1 MLRQAQYDVL
11 FQSIRIN
18 IPTIC
23 NEHTPDT
30 AESRS
35 GRRLGPHIM
44 SKQNTVA
51 IVGRPNVGKSTLFNR
66 LVGQRKAIM
75 DNESGVTRDRHYG
88 YGDWIGKNFTV
99 IDTGG
104 YVHNSEDIFEG
115 EINKQVKLAIEEA
128 DVVLFMVDAEAGVHG
143 LDEEFAH
150 VLRRYL
156 GKKPIYLVANKADTN
171 LRANG
176 VGEFYSLGL
185 GNDEIFAISSQNG
198 HGTGELLDAMVS
210 HFDDPGIEE
219 PESEIPRIAVVGRP
233 NVGKSS
239 LVNLLLGED
248 RSIVTDIAGTT
259 RDAISARYNA
269 FGKEFILVDT
279 AGLRRKAKVSE
290 DIEFY
295 ANMRSLRAL
304 EEADVCIVMLD
315 ASRGIEAQDVNIITL
330 ADKNRKGIVILVN
343 KWDLVEN
350 KDTNTAKEFEA
361 KILEKIAPIAY
372 IPVIF
377 ISVLNK
383 QRVHK
388 AIETAIEVYQNKRR
402 KIPTSQLNDV
412 MLAEIEKYGP
422 PALKGKMI
430 RIKYVTQLPTHNP
443 VFAFFANLP
452 QYVQTNYVRYL
463 ENRMREHF
471 DFTGVPIGI
480 VFRKK

>member
-1 MLRQAQYDVL
+1 
-11 FQSIRIN
+11 
-18 IPTIC
+18 
-23 NEHTPDT
+23 
-30 AESRS
+30 
-35 GRRLGPHIM
+35 M

-128 DVVLFMVDAEAGVHG
+128 DVILFMVDAEAGVHG

-150 VLRRYL
+150 VLRRYI
-156 GKKPIYLVANKADTN
+156 GKKPIYMVANKADTN

-185 GNDEIFAISSQNG
+185 GDGEIYAISSANG
-198 HGTGELLDAMVS
+198 HGTGELLDAVVS
-210 HFDDPGIEE
+210 NFDEPGEEE

-248 RSIVTDIAGTT
+248 RSIVTEIAGTT

-290 DIEFY
+290 DVEFY

-304 EEADVCIVMLD
+304 EECDVCIVMLD

-350 KDTNTAKEFEA
+350 KETNTAKDFEA

-372 IPVIF
+372 IPVVF

-388 AIETAIEVYQNKRR
+388 AIETAIEVYHNKRR
-402 KIPTSQLNDV
+402 KIPTSQLNDI
-412 MLAEIEKYGP
+412 MLKEIEKYGP

-480 VFRKK
+480 LFRKK

>member
-1 MLRQAQYDVL
+1 
-11 FQSIRIN
+11 
-18 IPTIC
+18 
-23 NEHTPDT
+23 
-30 AESRS
+30 
-35 GRRLGPHIM
+35 M
-44 SKQNTVA
+44 STQNTIA

-128 DVVLFMVDAEAGVHG
+128 DVILFMVDAEAGVHG

-150 VLRRYL
+150 VLRRYI
-156 GKKPIYLVANKADTN
+156 GKKPIYMVANKADTN

-185 GNDEIFAISSQNG
+185 GDGEIYAVSSANG
-198 HGTGELLDAMVS
+198 HGTGELLDAVVRNFS
-210 HFDDPGIEE
+210 DPGEEE

-248 RSIVTDIAGTT
+248 RSIVTEIAGTT
-259 RDAISARYNA
+259 RDSISARYNA

-290 DIEFY
+290 DVEFY

-343 KWDLVEN
+343 KWDLIED

-388 AIETAIEVYQNKRR
+388 AIETAIEVYHNKRR

-412 MLAEIEKYGP
+412 MLKEIEKYGP

-452 QYVQTNYVRYL
+452 QYVQTNYTRYL

-480 VFRKK
+480 VYRKK

>member
-1 MLRQAQYDVL
+1 
-11 FQSIRIN
+11 
-18 IPTIC
+18 
-23 NEHTPDT
+23 
-30 AESRS
+30 
-35 GRRLGPHIM
+35 M
-44 SKQNTVA
+44 SKQNTIA

-150 VLRRYL
+150 VLRRYI

-176 VGEFYSLGL
+176 VGEFYALGL
-185 GNDEIFAISSQNG
+185 GGDEIFAISSANG
-198 HGTGELLDAMVS
+198 HGTGELLDAVAS
-210 HFDDPGIEE
+210 HFDEPGVEE

-259 RDAISARYNA
+259 RDSISARYNA
-269 FGKEFILVDT
+269 FGNEFILVDT

-304 EEADVCIVMLD
+304 EECDVCIVMLD

-350 KDTNTAKEFEA
+350 KETNTSKDFEA
-361 KILEKIAPIAY
+361 KIMEKIAPIAY

-388 AIETAIEVYQNKRR
+388 AIETAIEVYHNKRR

-412 MLAEIEKYGP
+412 MLKEIEKYGP

-452 QYVQTNYVRYL
+452 QYVQANYTRYL

>member
-1 MLRQAQYDVL
+1 
-11 FQSIRIN
+11 
-18 IPTIC
+18 
-23 NEHTPDT
+23 
-30 AESRS
+30 
-35 GRRLGPHIM
+35 M
-44 SKQNTVA
+44 STQNTIA

-150 VLRRYL
+150 VLRRYI

-185 GNDEIFAISSQNG
+185 GDGEIYAVSSANG
-198 HGTGELLDAMVS
+198 HGTGELLDAVVS
-210 HFDDPGIEE
+210 SFDDPGVEE

-259 RDAISARYNA
+259 RDSISSRYNA
-269 FGKEFILVDT
+269 FGNEFILVDT

-290 DIEFY
+290 DVEFY

-304 EEADVCIVMLD
+304 EECDVCIVMLD

-350 KDTNTAKEFEA
+350 KETNTSKDFEA

-388 AIETAIEVYQNKRR
+388 AIETAIEVYHNKRR

-412 MLAEIEKYGP
+412 MLKEIEKYGP

-480 VFRKK
+480 LFRKK

>member
-1 MLRQAQYDVL
+1 
-11 FQSIRIN
+11 
-18 IPTIC
+18 
-23 NEHTPDT
+23 
-30 AESRS
+30 
-35 GRRLGPHIM
+35 M

-115 EINKQVKLAIEEA
+115 EINKQVKLAIEES
-128 DVVLFMVDAEAGVHG
+128 DVILFMVDAEAGVHG

-150 VLRRYL
+150 VLRRYI
-156 GKKPIYLVANKADTN
+156 GKKPIYMVANKADTN

-185 GNDEIFAISSQNG
+185 GDGEIYAVSSANG
-198 HGTGELLDAMVS
+198 HGTGELLDAVVS
-210 HFDDPGIEE
+210 NFDEPGVEE

-248 RSIVTDIAGTT
+248 RSIVTEIAGTT
-259 RDAISARYNA
+259 RDSISARYNA

-290 DIEFY
+290 DVEFY

-304 EEADVCIVMLD
+304 EESDVCIVMLD

-343 KWDLVEN
+343 KWDLIED

-388 AIETAIEVYQNKRR
+388 AIETAIEVYHNKRR

-412 MLAEIEKYGP
+412 MLKEIEKYGP

-480 VFRKK
+480 LFRKK

>member
-1 MLRQAQYDVL
+1 
-11 FQSIRIN
+11 
-18 IPTIC
+18 
-23 NEHTPDT
+23 
-30 AESRS
+30 
-35 GRRLGPHIM
+35 M
-44 SKQNTVA
+44 STQNTIA

-150 VLRRYL
+150 VLRRYI

-185 GNDEIFAISSQNG
+185 GDGEIYAVSSANG
-198 HGTGELLDAMVS
+198 HGTGELLDAVVR
-210 HFDDPGIEE
+210 HFDEPGVEE
-219 PESEIPRIAVVGRP
+219 PESDIPRIAVVGRP

-259 RDAISARYNA
+259 RDSISARYNA
-269 FGKEFILVDT
+269 FGNEFILVDT

-304 EEADVCIVMLD
+304 EECDVCIVMLD

-350 KDTNTAKEFEA
+350 KETNTAKDFEA

-372 IPVIF
+372 IPVVF

-388 AIETAIEVYQNKRR
+388 AIETAIEVYHNKRR

-412 MLAEIEKYGP
+412 MLKEIEKYGP

-430 RIKYVTQLPTHNP
+430 RIKYATQLPTHNP
-443 VFAFFANLP
+443 VFAFFCNLP
-452 QYVQTNYVRYL
+452 QYVQTNYTRYL

-480 VFRKK
+480 LFRKK

>member
-1 MLRQAQYDVL
+1 
-11 FQSIRIN
+11 
-18 IPTIC
+18 
-23 NEHTPDT
+23 
-30 AESRS
+30 
-35 GRRLGPHIM
+35 M

-128 DVVLFMVDAEAGVHG
+128 DVVLFMVDADAGVHS

-150 VLRRYL
+150 VLRRYI
-156 GKKPIYLVANKADTN
+156 GKKPIYMVANKADTN

-185 GNDEIFAISSQNG
+185 GDGEIYAISSANG
-198 HGTGELLDAMVS
+198 HGTGELLDAVVAN
-210 HFDDPGIEE
+210 FDDPGIEE

-259 RDAISARYNA
+259 RDSISARYNA

-290 DIEFY
+290 DVEFY

-304 EEADVCIVMLD
+304 EECDVCIVMLD

-361 KILEKIAPIAY
+361 KILEKIAPISY
-372 IPVIF
+372 IPIIF

-388 AIETAIEVYQNKRR
+388 AIETAIEVYHNKRR

-412 MLAEIEKYGP
+412 MLKEIEKYGP

-452 QYVQTNYVRYL
+452 QYVQTNYTRYL

-480 VFRKK
+480 LFRKK

>member
-1 MLRQAQYDVL
+1 
-11 FQSIRIN
+11 
-18 IPTIC
+18 
-23 NEHTPDT
+23 
-30 AESRS
+30 
-35 GRRLGPHIM
+35 M

-128 DVVLFMVDAEAGVHG
+128 DVILFMVDAEAGVHG

-150 VLRRYL
+150 VLRRYI
-156 GKKPIYLVANKADTN
+156 GKKPIYMVANKADTN

-185 GNDEIFAISSQNG
+185 GDGEIYAISSANG
-198 HGTGELLDAMVS
+198 HGTGELLDAVVAN
-210 HFDDPGIEE
+210 FDDPGEEE

-248 RSIVTDIAGTT
+248 RSIVTEIAGTT
-259 RDAISARYNA
+259 RDSVSARYNA
-269 FGKEFILVDT
+269 FGNEFILVDT

-290 DIEFY
+290 DVEFY

-304 EEADVCIVMLD
+304 EECDVCIVMLD

-350 KDTNTAKEFEA
+350 KETNTAKDFEA

-372 IPVIF
+372 IPVVF

-388 AIETAIEVYQNKRR
+388 AIETAIEVYHNKRR
-402 KIPTSQLNDV
+402 KIPTSQLNDI
-412 MLAEIEKYGP
+412 MLKEIEKYGP

-480 VFRKK
+480 LFRKK

>member
-1 MLRQAQYDVL
+1 
-11 FQSIRIN
+11 
-18 IPTIC
+18 
-23 NEHTPDT
+23 
-30 AESRS
+30 
-35 GRRLGPHIM
+35 M
-44 SKQNTVA
+44 SKQNTIA

-115 EINKQVKLAIEEA
+115 EINKQVKLAIEES
-128 DVVLFMVDAEAGVHG
+128 DVILFMVDAEAGVHG

-150 VLRRYL
+150 VLRRYIS
-156 GKKPIYLVANKADTN
+156 KKPIYMVANKADTN

-185 GNDEIFAISSQNG
+185 GDGEIYAISSANG
-198 HGTGELLDAMVS
+198 HGTGELLDAVVAN
-210 HFDDPGIEE
+210 FDEPGEEE

-248 RSIVTDIAGTT
+248 RSIVTAIAGTT
-259 RDAISARYNA
+259 RDSISARYNA

-290 DIEFY
+290 DVEFY

-304 EEADVCIVMLD
+304 EECDVCIVMLD

-350 KDTNTAKEFEA
+350 KETNTSKEFEA

-372 IPVIF
+372 IPVVF

-388 AIETAIEVYQNKRR
+388 AIETAIEVYHNKRR

-412 MLAEIEKYGP
+412 MLKEIEKYGP

-480 VFRKK
+480 LFRKK